1 LARFWRADA
10 DSVRTDPSGA
20 PVTAFD
26 EIFSADASTE
36 RMWQV
41 LRDPQVS
48 QIVINRHDR
57 VFFTSQGVVREMP
70 SVFPSPEAY
79 NAWLA
84 QLCTLTDLGPVDL
97 SAPRTSVLEGSF
109 DPARTDLHGS
119 IHITTVELTRDQ
131 PGLTVRKQPRKIV
144 TVDEMVAQQMMS
156 VEMRGFLEQAVR
168 GRSNILISGGS
179 GVGKTTL
186 VRALAWFFETSQRV
200 VVAEEIDEL
209 HLDDRL
215 PNVMS
220 LTTFTKTDD
229 DGRIIRRVELEDLVR
244 EALRMRAD
252 RIIVGETRGKESY
265 GLLKA
270 ANSGHDGSLTTLH
283 ADSSAGAVRQLITY
297 VMEAGVTEEVA
308 RDQVAQAFH
317 LVVQVARGRMGRR
330 VVTEI
335 TEIEPVREGNEIRR
349 NTIFQY
355 DPVSETFKR
364 QGHPSK
370 RMLTDWS
377 RYGVNYEWS
386 RDSFR

>member
-1 LARFWRADA
+1 
-10 DSVRTDPSGA
+10 VN
-20 PVTAFD
+20 AFD
-26 EIFSADASTE
+26 EIFAADASTE

-41 LRDPQVS
+41 LRDPEVS

-79 NAWLA
+79 KTWLV
-84 QLCTLTDLGPVDL
+84 QLCGLTDLGAVDL
-97 SAPRTSVLEGSF
+97 DAPRSSVLEGSF

-119 IHITTVELTRDQ
+119 IHITTAELTRDQ

-144 TVDEMVAQQMMS
+144 TIDEMVAQQMMS

-186 VRALAWFFETSQRV
+186 VRALAWFFDTSQRV

-215 PNVMS
+215 GNVMS

-317 LVVQVARGRMGRR
+317 LVVQVSRGRMGRR

-335 TEIEPVREGNEIRR
+335 TEIEPVREGNEVRR

-355 DPVSETFKR
+355 DPTSETFQR
-364 QGHPSK
+364 RGHPSK

-386 RDSFR
+386 RDNLR